1 MAINKIKILNI
12 YVYLQILQ
20 KKAKYKKT
28 DHTFTCNLFC
38 IKNND

>member
-20 KKAKYKKT
+20 KKRNIKKQIT
-28 DHTFTCNLFC
+28 LLHVICFV
-38 IKNND
+38 

>member
-20 KKAKYKKT
+20 KIKKR
-28 DHTFTCNLFC
+28 N
-38 IKNND
+38 IKKQITLLHVICFV